1 MAERRAFPKS
11 VQAGIPKLGPKPFGW
26 KTYSLGDLLTV
37 VERPVRLDAEKQY
50 QLVTAKRNRGGIVE
64 RGWLKGR
71 SIKTKTQSLVKS
83 GDFLI
88 SRRQIAHGAC
98 GIVPSHL
105 NDAVVSNEYA
115 TLRPTDL
122 LDIDFLKYL
131 ANTVYFQQ
139 TCFHSSI
146 GVHVEKLVFNL
157 EHWMTWQF
165 HLPSFSEQRRIVAVL
180 NEWDRA
186 INAAERLVEAKQVR
200 NWAIADKI
208 IFDAPSEVQIG
219 DIAAQTSDQAGEQ
232 FESYDVL
239 SCTKH
244 AGLVLS
250 DDYFD
255 RQVYSNDRRNYKIV
269 LAGEFAYATNHL
281 EEGSIGQN
289 TSGVAGIVSPMYT
302 TFRAQE
308 VDAIYLR
315 LVLKT
320 ERLRREFERRT
331 PASVSRRGGLRWSDF
346 SEIRIPIYAANGQ
359 AAIAERLLAFE
370 NELEVQTKL
379 ADKWRNQKRGL
390 MQKLLSGD
398 WPVPES
404 IDRLLPGGHDI
415 DEAVGAEV
423 RRAEVTG

>member
-11 VQAGIPKLGPKPFGW
+11 VQAGIPKLSPKPDGW
-26 KTYSLGDLLTV
+26 KTYALGDLLEV

-64 RGWLKGR
+64 RGRLRGR
-71 SIKTKTQSLVKS
+71 SIKTATQSLVNS

-105 NDAVVSNEYA
+105 NNAVVSNEYA

-122 LDIDFLKYL
+122 LDVEFLKYL
-131 ANTVYFQQ
+131 ANTIYFQQ

-165 HLPSFSEQRRIVAVL
+165 HLPSVPEQRRITAVL
-180 NEWDRA
+180 SEWDRA
-186 INAAERLVEAKQVR
+186 IDAAERLIEAKQVR
-200 NWAIADKI
+200 NWSLADKM
-208 IFDAPSEVQIG
+208 IFDAPSEVRIG
-219 DIAAQTSDQAGEQ
+219 DIAVHTSDQAGEK

-244 AGLVLS
+244 DGLVLS
-250 DDYFD
+250 DEYFD
-255 RQVYSNDRRNYKIV
+255 RQVYSNDRRKYKIV

-289 TSGVAGIVSPMYT
+289 ISGVAGIVSPMYT
-302 TFRAQE
+302 TFRAKE
-308 VDAIYLR
+308 VDALYLR

-346 SEIRIPIYAANGQ
+346 AEVHIPMHPANRQ
-359 AAIAERLLAFE
+359 ATIAERLLAFE

-398 WPVPES
+398 LPVPAS
-404 IDRLLPGGHDI
+404 IDRLLPGGQEV

-423 RRAEVTG
+423 QRAEATG